1 MSTIDSA
8 NPPQEFPDIVGA
20 RPTNPLAANFKSFI
34 PASAHLAEL
43 TWPHLITGTILGI
56 IFGASSLYL
65 VLKVGLTVSASIPV
79 AVLSITIFRVA
90 SKFFRSRDATIP
102 KARLDQISL
111 SSTAVWIQAL
121 PDMIRFRIR
130 SGL

>member
-8 NPPQEFPDIVGA
+8 NPPQEYPDIVGA
-20 RPTNPLAANFKSFI
+20 RPTNPLAANFKPFI

-79 AVLSITIFRVA
+79 AVLSIAIARIASRVLVGRDLLLVPA
-90 SKFFRSRDATIP
+90 GGLSNSRVVQD
-102 KARLDQISL
+102 LL
-111 SSTAVWIQAL
+111 L
-121 PDMIRFRIR
+121 
-130 SGL
+130 